1 MPIRT
6 GALYDFSSVEYG
18 HSAVI
23 GPNHKDVI
31 VAGPEAAPIE
41 DAVVC
46 FYQPGGIH
54 YADGTDG
61 AGTAAFDF
69 ELNSTEDIQVTVWKP
84 GYVTYSGVI
93 TVEE

>member
-18 HSAVI
+18 HSEVI